1 MMEGFSRLLS
11 MKIYANWCNEYVG
24 SRERLLLCSLSGTCF
39 GYVFFLLYLKIQPLS
54 LMDFKYNFTSTSC
67 LHHMFHDSINY

>member
-24 SRERLLLCSLSGTCF
+24 SRERLLLCSLEW
-39 GYVFFLLYLKIQPLS
+39 YLFWTS
-54 LMDFKYNFTSTSC
+54 LMSTVFANTAFK
-67 LHHMFHDSINY
+67 H

>member
-24 SRERLLLCSLSGTCF
+24 SRERLILCSLSGICF
-39 GYVFFLLYLKIQPLS
+39 GQVLRLLYLQIQP
-54 LMDFKYNFTSTSC
+54 FI
-67 LHHMFHDSINY
+67 INGF